1 MHQLIK
7 LLLLTVLVMLSF
19 SAYALTIT
27 GAVNSAFGA
36 GLFATGILTALFVT
50 LKD

>member
-1 MHQLIK
+1 MQLLK
-7 LLLLTVLVMLSF
+7 LLITAVLILFSF
-19 SAYALTIT
+19 CAYALTIT

-36 GLFATGILTALFVT
+36 ALFAAGILTTLFVT